1 MFSRPV
7 PLSVLKQQWQEHGG
21 VFNFKEEEE
30 EAIIHQEMA
39 FEFQQLD

>member
-1 MFSRPV
+1 V